1 MNARPSGAQRLELFS
16 PIPKHVMGDDRLTA
30 GHHRLLQAIA
40 FRARF
45 DDNGRGCYLS
55 QAALA
60 KEANI
65 ERTNVSHFAKDLV
78 AWGII
83 TSERAPFDRR
93 QRIYRLI
100 FKEKKAIVGEHTNEN
115 RIPDETTTENEILG
129 VFTNN
134 FTEVVGGEKHET
146 VDSKRES
153 NQQYIELNSDKISG
167 ETIIGE
173 NANFQPDNQV
183 KRNRLTRWDD
193 LRVKDREAD
202 RPIPLKIAAPK

>member
-55 QAALA
+55 QLALA
-60 KEANI
+60 KEAKI

-115 RIPDETTTENEILG
+115 RISDEITTENEILG

-146 VDSKRES
+146 VDSKRDS
-153 NQQYIELNSDKISG
+153 NQQYIEHLEKSLSPG
-167 ETIIGE
+167 LIG
-173 NANFQPDNQV
+173 
-183 KRNRLTRWDD
+183 
-193 LRVKDREAD
+193 
-202 RPIPLKIAAPK
+202 